1 MSTAAHRGL
10 ERDEHH
16 LVQAHIPFVA
26 QPEQPCGPDVLGER
40 LTFVQLGHYEQGL
53 FSWAESPP
61 SGAGVLSVDT
71 DGAGGQVQSTKNNP
85 PTSKE

>member
-1 MSTAAHRGL
+1 LSTAAHRGL

-40 LTFVQLGHYEQGL
+40 LTFVQLDQYEQGL